1 MKASSESN
9 QAEVPSKGHEGISD
23 PHLKTSD
30 GLHITMPSAGV
41 EHYGEIK
48 GMHEGKGDASKMKS
62 ADD

>member
-30 GLHITMPSAGV
+30 GLHIGTGTNFGV
-41 EHYGEIK
+41 THGGFVK
-48 GMHEGKGDASKMKS
+48 DSEGLNQTK
-62 ADD
+62 

>member
-9 QAEVPSKGHEGISD
+9 QAEIPSKGHEGISD

-41 EHYGEIK
+41 QHHGFIK
-48 GMHEGKGDASKMKS
+48 DSEGLNQTK
-62 ADD
+62 